1 MSNMKKE
8 GSFVWYTLRMLLK
21 LTCISDI
28 VSFLDVGTCNVYFGY
43 FYL

>member
-1 MSNMKKE
+1 MKNE
-8 GSFVWYTLRMLLK
+8 GFFLRYSLRMLLH

-28 VSFLDVGTCNVYFGY
+28 VSFLDVGICHVYFGY